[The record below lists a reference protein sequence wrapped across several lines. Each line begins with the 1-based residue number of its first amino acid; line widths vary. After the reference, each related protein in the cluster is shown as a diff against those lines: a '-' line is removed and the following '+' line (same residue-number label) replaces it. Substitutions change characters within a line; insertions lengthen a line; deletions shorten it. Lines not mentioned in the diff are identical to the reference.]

1 MSRYTK
7 GPSRVIDPDEGDSY
21 WQPVP
26 HRGYMT
32 VKVGP
37 GVEGD
42 PDPGFAFGIQ
52 VMPPG
57 CHVREH
63 GHARNTEVL
72 FVYEGTGYAEID
84 GVRRGIGPGTTILL
98 GKYCGHSIVNE
109 GDCDMKFAWFFTPP
123 GLDQVVRAMGV
134 PRRLEDEPPTTFQRP
149 VNIAEILQSAGWAT
163 PEQIAASSRE

>member
-1 MSRYTK
+1 
-7 GPSRVIDPDEGDSY
+7 
-21 WQPVP
+21 
-26 HRGYMT
+26 MT

-84 GVRRGIGPGTTILL
+84 GVRSQIGPGTTILL

-123 GLDQVVRAMGV
+123 GLDQVVRAMGA
-134 PRRLEDEPPTTFQRP
+134 PRKLGDEPPTTFQRP
-149 VNIAEILQSAGWAT
+149 ANISEILQSAGWAT
-163 PEQIAASSRE
+163 PEQIAAASRE

>member
-1 MSRYTK
+1 MSEFKK
-7 GPSRVIDPDEGDSY
+7 GPSRVMGPEDGESY
-21 WQPVP
+21 WQPFP
-26 HRGYMT
+26 HQGYMT

-72 FVYEGTGYAEID
+72 FIYEGTGYAEID
-84 GVRRGIGPGTTILL
+84 GVREQIGPGTTILL
-98 GKYCGHSIVNE
+98 GRFCGHTIVNE
-109 GDCDMKFAWFFTPP
+109 GKTDMKFAWFFTPP

-134 PRRLEDEPPTTFQRP
+134 PRKLGDQPPESFQRP
-149 VNIAEILQSAGWAT
+149 PNVADILQAAGWAT